1 MSILEP
7 STADLATAPPG
18 AGMND
23 NRTLVQTALSVI
35 IPVFNEVRTIDE
47 VIHRVIQEPTP
58 KEILIVDDGS
68 RDGTAE
74 AIARWDGALGKDLG
88 AVHIDRIV
96 VLHHDQNRGKGAAIR
111 TGLARAAG
119 EFTIVQDA
127 DLEVSPEEYPGLLQ
141 PLREGTAE
149 IVVGYRTQP
158 EPGLARLGYTT
169 GISLLNLAFR
179 SLYGVSLKDEA
190 CCFKVL
196 RTLDLRRMQ
205 LECDRFE
212 FCPEVVSKAARLGLR
227 FEQVPVAY
235 HPRTCAQGKKLRLRD
250 GLQALWTL
258 WKHRHWRESSPSK
271 EFQSGAPAA

>member
-1 MSILEP
+1 MMSILEP
-7 STADLATAPPG
+7 SAANLAAAPPG
-18 AGMND
+18 VGMTD
-23 NRTLVQTALSVI
+23 NRSPVQTALSVI

-47 VIHRVIQEPTP
+47 VIQRVVQEPTP

-74 AIARWDGALGKDLG
+74 ALARWDGTPGKDLG
-88 AVHIDRIV
+88 AMHIDRIL
-96 VLHHDQNRGKGAAIR
+96 VLRHDHNRGKGAAIR

-149 IVVGYRTQP
+149 IVVGYRTQS
-158 EPGLARLGYTT
+158 EPGLARLGYST
-169 GISLLNLAFR
+169 GITLLNLAFR
-179 SLYGVSLKDEA
+179 GLYGVSLKDEA

-196 RTLDLRRMQ
+196 RTVDLKRMQ

-250 GLQALWTL
+250 GLLALWTL
-258 WKHRHWRESSPSK
+258 WKHRHWRESPPS
-271 EFQSGAPAA
+271 QSSQS